1 MVLSYL
7 SLRNFRKHLST
18 QLNFS
23 SGLNYIIGGNG
34 EGKTSVLE
42 AIYYLCTTKNFGSS
56 DNSVLNFDEKE
67 FEIQGSFVGS
77 VVDKVK
83 VHFNAEENKK
93 FYILNDKNITRVSE
107 VIGKFPVVLLSPG
120 DHSITQE
127 GPAERRRFVDSV
139 LSQANET
146 YLQDLL
152 EYNRALRQRG
162 ALLTKIREI
171 GRMNYEEELESWN
184 ATLVAR
190 GSAIIKRRRSFVDEF
205 RAYISSSYEKIMGGV
220 EIPGIK
226 YLFLG
231 GYEGTGIEV
240 KFSALLKEKKEEEIR
255 RGITLVGPHRDEFIF
270 ETNGLNLK
278 SFGSQGQHKTFQVV
292 LRFAEFFYLKES
304 SGKTPVFMLDDVF
317 GELDVSRSKKISSYL
332 REVGQAFITLTDFTN
347 IDFIQQSD
355 KDNII
360 KLKQGA
366 VAYA

>member
-7 SLRNFRKHLST
+7 SLKNFRKHLNT

-42 AIYYLCTTKNFGSS
+42 AIYYLCTTKNFGSP
-56 DNSVLNFDEKE
+56 DHSVLNFKEDE
-67 FEIQGSFVGS
+67 FEITGSFTGTVE
-77 VVDKVK
+77 DKVK
-83 VHFNAEENKK
+83 VHFVAAENKK
-93 FYILNDKNITRVSE
+93 YYVLNGKNVTRGSE

-152 EYNRALRQRG
+152 EYNKTLRQRG
-162 ALLTKIREI
+162 ALLSKIREM
-171 GRMNYEEELESWN
+171 RRPDYEEELDSWN
-184 ATLVAR
+184 TTLITI
-190 GSAIIKRRRSFVDEF
+190 GSAIIKRRRNFITEFTSFII
-205 RAYISSSYEKIMGGV
+205 ASYEKIMNDV

-226 YLFLG
+226 YLFLD
-231 GYEGTGIEV
+231 GYEGMDIES
-240 KFSALLKEKKEEEIR
+240 KFSELLSERKDEEIR
-255 RGITLVGPHRDEFIF
+255 RGITLVGPHRDEFVF
-270 ETNGLNLK
+270 EANGLNLK
-278 SFGSQGQHKTFQVV
+278 TYGSQGQHKTFQVA
-292 LRFAEFFYLKES
+292 LRFAEFFYLKDR

-317 GELDVSRSKKISSYL
+317 GELDTARSKKISGYL

-347 IDFIQQSD
+347 IDFIQQSN
-355 KDNII
+355 KDNVIR
-360 KLKQGA
+360 LKEGT